1 MMGGGADAGALP
13 LSVVASANQSEVR
26 SRVLK
31 HEGTWEA
38 HIAMRLGMAVLY
50 KIGLRYNNNIMPST

>member
-31 HEGTWEA
+31 HEETWEA
-38 HIAMRLGMAVLY
+38 HIAMRLGMAILY
-50 KIGLRYNNNIMPST
+50 K